1 MKTFCTFAADL
12 NSNNMQRAIGY
23 SRVSTEKQD
32 LVRQEKL
39 ISEYCDSHDYILV
52 DIIEEKVS
60 GAKNEVDREG
70 LMKLLSLQGNEADT
84 IIVAEL
90 SRLSRED
97 DTLDV
102 LNKVN
107 SLLQKGFNV
116 VFLDNEDKVYTAYSK
131 LSLYDII
138 RLSVEA
144 DYSAGERKKITM
156 RMKTG
161 KYPKIQ
167 ANPYM
172 YAGGTAPYGFDI
184 IDNPE
189 FAGQKNNR
197 PAKSIMVVNDVEM
210 ENVRLIYSWIL
221 DGMTVR
227 DAAKK
232 ANEMGF
238 ITREN
243 KPFCQTSIAKIIKN
257 PIYNGRRRFK
267 GFNLET
273 EKIISDADWNLAQER
288 LQKNRL
294 YKGHGNK
301 HFNPLKGIIFCPCG
315 YGMMLHQMNS
325 IRDGAY
331 LTLHC
336 CVRNRPEYGHKCKNS
351 GIKAGVVFD
360 AVWKCVK
367 SVILEKEYKNK
378 SNEQVKSYE
387 RIIATLKKQILD
399 TNNTIKNLIADRDKI
414 PDILIRLSNMNG
426 VSEHLI
432 NTYNNKYT
440 EFDKRI
446 IENEKK
452 KELLNQEISVYQQ
465 KIRDIKRVAILQE
478 LDNLDDIAKADI
490 YKRVL
495 SRVVYYS
502 ENQFS
507 GFIVISFK
515 NGIETIVITTGA
527 KKRIVAQL
535 PSTFKFDKEKKKI
548 VVEIIEKP
556 HNVTNYDLQPSQYKE
571 YSIKELKDAFSVEEW
586 RI

>member
-1 MKTFCTFAADL
+1 
-12 NSNNMQRAIGY
+12 MQRAIGY

-60 GAKNEVDREG
+60 GAKNEVDRVG

-116 VFLDNEDKVYTAYSK
+116 VFLDNEDKVYTAYSI
-131 LSLYDII
+131 LSLFDII
-138 RLSVEA
+138 RLGVEA
-144 DYSAGERKKITM
+144 EYSAGERKKITM

-414 PDILIRLSNMNG
+414 PDILLRLSNMNG

-432 NTYNNKYT
+432 DTYNNKYT

-465 KIRDIKRVAILQE
+465 KIRDIKRVAIRQE

-556 HNVTNYDLQPSQYKE
+556 HNVTNFDFQPSQYKE

>member
-1 MKTFCTFAADL
+1 MK
-12 NSNNMQRAIGY
+12 RAIGY

-70 LMKLLSLQGNEADT
+70 LMKLQSLQGNEADT

-97 DTLDV
+97 DTLYV

-116 VFLDNEDKVYTAYSK
+116 VFLDNEDKVYTAYSI
-131 LSLYDII
+131 LSLYDIL

-144 DYSAGERKKITM
+144 EYSAGERKKITM

-167 ANPYM
+167 DNPYM

-238 ITREN
+238 ITRKN

-273 EKIISDADWNLAQER
+273 EKIISDADWNFAQER

-414 PDILIRLSNMNG
+414 PDILLRLSNMNG

-432 NTYNNKYT
+432 DTYNNKYT

-452 KELLNQEISVYQQ
+452 KELLSQEISVYQQ
-465 KIRDIKRVAILQE
+465 KIRDIKRVAIRQE

-556 HNVTNYDLQPSQYKE
+556 HSVTDFTFQPSQYKE

>member
-1 MKTFCTFAADL
+1 MK
-12 NSNNMQRAIGY
+12 RAIGY

-60 GAKNEVDREG
+60 GAKNEVDRVG

-116 VFLDNEDKVYTAYSK
+116 VFLDNEDKVYTAYSI
-131 LSLYDII
+131 LSLFDII
-138 RLSVEA
+138 RLGVEA
-144 DYSAGERKKITM
+144 EYSAGERKKITM

-238 ITREN
+238 ITRKN

-267 GFNLET
+267 GFNLKT
-273 EKIISDADWNLAQER
+273 EKIISDEDWNLAQER

-399 TNNTIKNLIADRDKI
+399 TNNIIKNLMADRDKI
-414 PDILIRLSNMNG
+414 PDILLRLSNMNG
-426 VSEHLI
+426 PSDHLI
-432 NTYNNKYT
+432 NTYNNKYI

-465 KIRDIKRVAILQE
+465 KIRDIKRVAICQE

-556 HNVTNYDLQPSQYKE
+556 HSVTDFTFQPSQYKE

>member
-1 MKTFCTFAADL
+1 
-12 NSNNMQRAIGY
+12 MQRAIGY

-60 GAKNEVDREG
+60 GAKNEVDRVG

-116 VFLDNEDKVYTAYSK
+116 VFLDNEDKVYTAYSI
-131 LSLYDII
+131 LSLFDIM
-138 RLSVEA
+138 RLGVEA
-144 DYSAGERKKITM
+144 EYSAGERKKITM

-273 EKIISDADWNLAQER
+273 EKIISDADWNFAQER

-414 PDILIRLSNMNG
+414 PDILLRLSNVNG
-426 VSEHLI
+426 ASDHLI

-556 HNVTNYDLQPSQYKE
+556 HSVTDFTFQPSQYKE

>member
-1 MKTFCTFAADL
+1 MK
-12 NSNNMQRAIGY
+12 RAIGY

-60 GAKNEVDREG
+60 GAKNEVDRVG

-116 VFLDNEDKVYTAYSK
+116 VFLDNEDKVYTAYTN
-131 LSLYDII
+131 LSLFDII
-138 RLSVEA
+138 RLGVEA
-144 DYSAGERKKITM
+144 EYSAGERKKITM

-238 ITREN
+238 ITRKN

-351 GIKAGVVFD
+351 GIKAGVVFE

-399 TNNTIKNLIADRDKI
+399 TNNIIKNLMADRDKI
-414 PDILIRLSNMNG
+414 PDILLRLSNMNG

-432 NTYNNKYT
+432 DTYNNKYT

-465 KIRDIKRVAILQE
+465 KIRDIKRVAICQE

-556 HNVTNYDLQPSQYKE
+556 HSVTDFTFQPSQYKE

>member
-1 MKTFCTFAADL
+1 MK
-12 NSNNMQRAIGY
+12 RAIGY

-60 GAKNEVDREG
+60 GAKNEVDRVG

-97 DTLDV
+97 ATLDV

-116 VFLDNEDKVYTAYSK
+116 VFLDNEDKVYTAYSI
-131 LSLYDII
+131 LSLFDII
-138 RLSVEA
+138 RLGVEA
-144 DYSAGERKKITM
+144 EYSAGERKKITM

-172 YAGGTAPYGFDI
+172 YVGGTAPYGFDI

-189 FAGQKNNR
+189 FAGQKNDR

-243 KPFCQTSIAKIIKN
+243 KPFCQTSISKIIKN

-273 EKIISDADWNLAQER
+273 EKIISDEDWNLAQER

-414 PDILIRLSNMNG
+414 PDILLRLSNMND
-426 VSEHLI
+426 VSVHLI
-432 NTYNNKYT
+432 NTYKNKYT

-556 HNVTNYDLQPSQYKE
+556 HNVTNFDFQPSQYKE

>member
-1 MKTFCTFAADL
+1 MK
-12 NSNNMQRAIGY
+12 RAIGY

-70 LMKLLSLQGNEADT
+70 LMKLQSLQGNEADT

-97 DTLDV
+97 DTLYV

-107 SLLQKGFNV
+107 SLLQKVFNV
-116 VFLDNEDKVYTAYSK
+116 VFLDNEDKVYTAYSI
-131 LSLYDII
+131 LSLYDIL

-144 DYSAGERKKITM
+144 EYSAGERKKITM

-167 ANPYM
+167 DNPYM

-238 ITREN
+238 ITRKN

-273 EKIISDADWNLAQER
+273 EKIISDADWNFAQER

-414 PDILIRLSNMNG
+414 PDILLRLSNMNG

-432 NTYNNKYT
+432 DTYNNKYT

-465 KIRDIKRVAILQE
+465 KIRDIKRVAIRQE

-556 HNVTNYDLQPSQYKE
+556 HSVTDFTFQPSQYKE

>member
-1 MKTFCTFAADL
+1 
-12 NSNNMQRAIGY
+12 MQRAIGY

-414 PDILIRLSNMNG
+414 PDILLRLSNMNG

-556 HNVTNYDLQPSQYKE
+556 HHVTNYDLQPSQYKE

>member
-1 MKTFCTFAADL
+1 
-12 NSNNMQRAIGY
+12 MQRAIGY

-273 EKIISDADWNLAQER
+273 EIIISDADWNLAQER

-414 PDILIRLSNMNG
+414 PDILLRLSNMNG

-556 HNVTNYDLQPSQYKE
+556 HNVTNYVFQPSQYKE

>member
-1 MKTFCTFAADL
+1 
-12 NSNNMQRAIGY
+12 MQRAIGY

-60 GAKNEVDREG
+60 GAKNEVDRVG

-97 DTLDV
+97 ATLDV

-116 VFLDNEDKVYTAYSK
+116 VFLDNEDKVYTAYSI
-131 LSLYDII
+131 LSLFDII

-161 KYPKIQ
+161 KYPKIHD
-167 ANPYM
+167 NPYM

-189 FAGQKNNR
+189 FAGQKNDR

-210 ENVRLIYSWIL
+210 ENVRLIYNWIL

-238 ITREN
+238 ITRKN

-267 GFNLET
+267 GFNLKT
-273 EKIISDADWNLAQER
+273 EKIISDEDWNLAQER

-414 PDILIRLSNMNG
+414 PDILLRMSNMNG

-432 NTYNNKYT
+432 DTYNNKYI

-465 KIRDIKRVAILQE
+465 KIRDIKRVAICQE

-495 SRVVYYS
+495 NRVVYYS

-556 HNVTNYDLQPSQYKE
+556 HSVTDFTFQPSQYKE
-571 YSIKELKDAFSVEEW
+571 YSRKELKDAFSVEEW

>member
-1 MKTFCTFAADL
+1 
-12 NSNNMQRAIGY
+12 MQRAIGY

-60 GAKNEVDREG
+60 GAKNEVDRVG

-97 DTLDV
+97 DTLYV

-116 VFLDNEDKVYTAYSK
+116 VFLDNEDKVYTAYSI
-131 LSLYDII
+131 LSLFDII

-167 ANPYM
+167 DNPYM

-238 ITREN
+238 ITRKN

-267 GFNLET
+267 GFNLKT
-273 EKIISDADWNLAQER
+273 EKIISDEDWNLAQER

-414 PDILIRLSNMNG
+414 PDILLRLSNMNG

-432 NTYNNKYT
+432 DTYNNKYT

-556 HNVTNYDLQPSQYKE
+556 HNVTNFDFQPSQYKE

>member
-1 MKTFCTFAADL
+1 
-12 NSNNMQRAIGY
+12 MQRAIGY

-60 GAKNEVDREG
+60 GAKNEVDRVG

-116 VFLDNEDKVYTAYSK
+116 VFLDNEDKVYTAYSI
-131 LSLYDII
+131 LSLFDII
-138 RLSVEA
+138 RLGVEA
-144 DYSAGERKKITM
+144 EYSAGERKKITM

-414 PDILIRLSNMNG
+414 PDILLRLSNMNG
-426 VSEHLI
+426 PSDHLI
-432 NTYNNKYT
+432 NTYNNKYI

-556 HNVTNYDLQPSQYKE
+556 HSVTNFTFQPSQYKE

>member
-1 MKTFCTFAADL
+1 MK
-12 NSNNMQRAIGY
+12 RAIGY

-60 GAKNEVDREG
+60 GAKNEVDRVG

-116 VFLDNEDKVYTAYSK
+116 VFLDNEDKVYTAYSI
-131 LSLYDII
+131 LSLFDIM
-138 RLSVEA
+138 RLGVEA
-144 DYSAGERKKITM
+144 EYSAGERKKITM

-414 PDILIRLSNMNG
+414 PDILLRLSNMNG
-426 VSEHLI
+426 PSDHLI
-432 NTYNNKYT
+432 NTYNNKYI

-465 KIRDIKRVAILQE
+465 KIRDIKRVAICQE

-495 SRVVYYS
+495 NRVVYYS

-556 HNVTNYDLQPSQYKE
+556 HSVTDFTFQPSQYKE

>member
-1 MKTFCTFAADL
+1 
-12 NSNNMQRAIGY
+12 MQRAIGY

-556 HNVTNYDLQPSQYKE
+556 HNVTNFDFQPSQYKE

>member
-1 MKTFCTFAADL
+1 
-12 NSNNMQRAIGY
+12 MQRAIGY

-387 RIIATLKKQILD
+387 RIISTLKKQILD

-414 PDILIRLSNMNG
+414 PDILLRLSNMNG

-432 NTYNNKYT
+432 NTYHNKYT

-452 KELLNQEISVYQQ
+452 KEVLNQEISVYQQ

-556 HNVTNYDLQPSQYKE
+556 HNVTNYVFQPSQYKE

>member
-1 MKTFCTFAADL
+1 
-12 NSNNMQRAIGY
+12 MQRAIGY

-60 GAKNEVDREG
+60 GAKNEVDRVG
-70 LMKLLSLQGNEADT
+70 LMKLLNLQGNEADT

-97 DTLDV
+97 ATLDV

-116 VFLDNEDKVYTAYSK
+116 VFLDNEDKVYTAYSI
-131 LSLYDII
+131 LSLYDIL

-144 DYSAGERKKITM
+144 EYSAGERKKITM

-167 ANPYM
+167 DNPYM

-238 ITREN
+238 ITRKN

-267 GFNLET
+267 GFNLKT
-273 EKIISDADWNLAQER
+273 EKIISDEDWNLAQER

-414 PDILIRLSNMNG
+414 PDILLRLSNVNG
-426 VSEHLI
+426 ASDHLI
-432 NTYNNKYT
+432 NTYNNKYI

-465 KIRDIKRVAILQE
+465 KIRDIKRVAICQE

-556 HNVTNYDLQPSQYKE
+556 HSVTDFTFQPSQYKE

>member
-1 MKTFCTFAADL
+1 MK
-12 NSNNMQRAIGY
+12 RAIGY

-60 GAKNEVDREG
+60 GAKNEVDRVG

-116 VFLDNEDKVYTAYSK
+116 VFLDNEDKVYTAYSI
-131 LSLYDII
+131 LSLFDIM
-138 RLSVEA
+138 RLGVEA
-144 DYSAGERKKITM
+144 EYSAGERKKITM

-238 ITREN
+238 ITRKN

-267 GFNLET
+267 GFNLKT
-273 EKIISDADWNLAQER
+273 EKIISDEDWNLAQER

-414 PDILIRLSNMNG
+414 PDILLRLSNMNS

-432 NTYNNKYT
+432 DTYNNKYT

-507 GFIVISFK
+507 GFMVISFK

-556 HNVTNYDLQPSQYKE
+556 HSVTDFTFQPSQYKE

>member
-1 MKTFCTFAADL
+1 MK
-12 NSNNMQRAIGY
+12 RAIGY

-60 GAKNEVDREG
+60 GAKNEVDRVG

-97 DTLDV
+97 ATLDV

-116 VFLDNEDKVYTAYSK
+116 VFLDNEDKVYTAYSI
-131 LSLYDII
+131 LSLFDIM
-138 RLSVEA
+138 RLGVEA
-144 DYSAGERKKITM
+144 EYSAGERKKITM

-172 YAGGTAPYGFDI
+172 YVGGTAPYGFNI

-238 ITREN
+238 ITRKN

-273 EKIISDADWNLAQER
+273 EKIISDADWNFAQER

-414 PDILIRLSNMNG
+414 PDILLRLSNVNG
-426 VSEHLI
+426 ASDHLI
-432 NTYNNKYT
+432 NTYNNKYI

-465 KIRDIKRVAILQE
+465 KIRDIKRVAICQE

-495 SRVVYYS
+495 NRVVYYS

-556 HNVTNYDLQPSQYKE
+556 HNVTNFDFQPSQYKE

>member
-1 MKTFCTFAADL
+1 MK
-12 NSNNMQRAIGY
+12 RAIGY

-60 GAKNEVDREG
+60 GAKNEVDRVG

-116 VFLDNEDKVYTAYSK
+116 VFLDNEDKVYTAYSI
-131 LSLYDII
+131 LSLFDII
-138 RLSVEA
+138 RLGVEA
-144 DYSAGERKKITM
+144 EYSAGERKKITM

-238 ITREN
+238 ITRKN

-273 EKIISDADWNLAQER
+273 EKIILDADWNLAQER

-414 PDILIRLSNMNG
+414 PDILLRLSNMNG

-432 NTYNNKYT
+432 DTYNNKYT

-465 KIRDIKRVAILQE
+465 KIRDIKRVAIRQE

-495 SRVVYYS
+495 NRVVYYS

-556 HNVTNYDLQPSQYKE
+556 HSVTNFTFQPSQYKE

>member
-1 MKTFCTFAADL
+1 
-12 NSNNMQRAIGY
+12 MQRAIGY

-556 HNVTNYDLQPSQYKE
+556 HNVTNYVFQPSQYKE

>member
-1 MKTFCTFAADL
+1 MK
-12 NSNNMQRAIGY
+12 RAIGY

-60 GAKNEVDREG
+60 GAKNEVDRVG

-97 DTLDV
+97 ATLDV

-116 VFLDNEDKVYTAYSK
+116 VFLDNEDKVYTAYSI
-131 LSLYDII
+131 LSLFDII
-138 RLSVEA
+138 RLGVEA
-144 DYSAGERKKITM
+144 EYSAGERKKITM

-414 PDILIRLSNMNG
+414 PDILLRLSNMNG

-432 NTYNNKYT
+432 DTYNNKYT

-465 KIRDIKRVAILQE
+465 KIRDIKRVAICQE

-495 SRVVYYS
+495 NRVVYYS

-556 HNVTNYDLQPSQYKE
+556 HNVTNYVFQPSQYKE

>member
-1 MKTFCTFAADL
+1 MK
-12 NSNNMQRAIGY
+12 RAIGY

-70 LMKLLSLQGNEADT
+70 LMKLQSLQGNEADT

-97 DTLDV
+97 DTLYV

-116 VFLDNEDKVYTAYSK
+116 VFLDNEDKVYTAYSI
-131 LSLYDII
+131 LSLFDII

-238 ITREN
+238 ITRKN

-273 EKIISDADWNLAQER
+273 EKIISDADWNFAQER

-414 PDILIRLSNMNG
+414 PDILLRLSNVNG
-426 VSEHLI
+426 ASDHLI
-432 NTYNNKYT
+432 NTYNNKYI

-452 KELLNQEISVYQQ
+452 KELINQEISVYQQ
-465 KIRDIKRVAILQE
+465 KIRDIKRVAICQE

-495 SRVVYYS
+495 NRVVYYS

-556 HNVTNYDLQPSQYKE
+556 HNVTNYVFQPSQYKE

>member
-1 MKTFCTFAADL
+1 
-12 NSNNMQRAIGY
+12 MQRAIGY

-39 ISEYCDSHDYILV
+39 ISEYCDTHDYILV

-60 GAKNEVDREG
+60 GAKNEIDREG
-70 LMKLLSLQGNEADT
+70 LMKLLSLQGDEADL
-84 IIVAEL
+84 IVVSEL
-90 SRLSRED
+90 SRFSRED

-102 LNKVN
+102 LNKIN
-107 SLLQKGFNV
+107 TLLQKGFNI
-116 VFLDNEDKVYTAYSK
+116 VFSTMKIKFIRHILN
-131 LSLYDII
+131 LHLYDII
-138 RLSVEA
+138 RLSYEA
-144 DYSAGERKKITM
+144 TYSADERKKIAT

-189 FAGQKNNR
+189 FAGQRSNR

-210 ENVRLIYSWIL
+210 ENVRLMYSWIL

-238 ITREN
+238 ITRED
-243 KPFCQTSIAKIIKN
+243 KPFCQTSIAKLIKN

-273 EKIISDADWNLAQER
+273 DKIITDEDWNLAQER

-331 LTLHC
+331 LTLQC

-367 SVILEKEYKNK
+367 SAILEKEYKNK

-387 RIIATLKKQILD
+387 RIISTLSKQIHD
-399 TNNTIKNLIADRDKI
+399 VNNAIQPLTADRDKI
-414 PDILIRLSNMNG
+414 PDIIMQLTNINGGNESLIS
-426 VSEHLI
+426 
-432 NTYNNKYT
+432 TYNNKYT
-440 EFDKRI
+440 EFDKQIYQRS
-446 IENEKK
+446 EKK
-452 KELLNQEISVYQQ
+452 IELLNQRNLCLSAE
-465 KIRDIKRVAILQE
+465 DKR
-478 LDNLDDIAKADI
+478 
-490 YKRVL
+490 
-495 SRVVYYS
+495 
-502 ENQFS
+502 
-507 GFIVISFK
+507 
-515 NGIETIVITTGA
+515 
-527 KKRIVAQL
+527 
-535 PSTFKFDKEKKKI
+535 
-548 VVEIIEKP
+548 
-556 HNVTNYDLQPSQYKE
+556 YKE
-571 YSIKELKDAFSVEEW
+571 GCYTPRVRQFG
-586 RI
+586 

>member
-1 MKTFCTFAADL
+1 MK
-12 NSNNMQRAIGY
+12 RAIGY

-60 GAKNEVDREG
+60 GAKNEVDRVG

-97 DTLDV
+97 ATLDV

-116 VFLDNEDKVYTAYSK
+116 VFLDNEDKVYTAYSI
-131 LSLYDII
+131 LSLFDII
-138 RLSVEA
+138 RLGVEA
-144 DYSAGERKKITM
+144 EYSAGERKKITM

-238 ITREN
+238 ITRKN

-414 PDILIRLSNMNG
+414 PDILLRLSNMNG
-426 VSEHLI
+426 VSEHLL

-465 KIRDIKRVAILQE
+465 KIRDIKRVAIRQE

-535 PSTFKFDKEKKKI
+535 PSRFKFDKEKKKI

-556 HNVTNYDLQPSQYKE
+556 HSVTDFTFQPSQYKE

>member
-1 MKTFCTFAADL
+1 
-12 NSNNMQRAIGY
+12 MQRAIGY

-60 GAKNEVDREG
+60 GAKNEVDRVG

-97 DTLDV
+97 ATLDV

-116 VFLDNEDKVYTAYSK
+116 VFLDNEDKVYTAYSI
-131 LSLYDII
+131 LSLFDII
-138 RLSVEA
+138 RLGVEA
-144 DYSAGERKKITM
+144 EYSAGERKKITM

-172 YAGGTAPYGFDI
+172 YVGGTAPYGFDI

-238 ITREN
+238 ITRKN

-273 EKIISDADWNLAQER
+273 EKIISDEDWNLAQER

-414 PDILIRLSNMNG
+414 PDILLRLSNMND
-426 VSEHLI
+426 VSVHLI

-465 KIRDIKRVAILQE
+465 KIRDIKRVAIRQE

-556 HNVTNYDLQPSQYKE
+556 HSVTNFTFQPSQYKE

>member
-1 MKTFCTFAADL
+1 
-12 NSNNMQRAIGY
+12 MQRAIGY

-60 GAKNEVDREG
+60 GAKNEVDRVG

-116 VFLDNEDKVYTAYSK
+116 VFLDNEDKVYTAYTN
-131 LSLYDII
+131 LSLFDII
-138 RLSVEA
+138 RLGVEA
-144 DYSAGERKKITM
+144 EYSAGERKKITM

-238 ITREN
+238 ITRKN

-273 EKIISDADWNLAQER
+273 EKIISDEDWNLAQER

-414 PDILIRLSNMNG
+414 PDILLRLSNVNG
-426 VSEHLI
+426 ASDHLI
-432 NTYNNKYT
+432 NTYNNKYI

-465 KIRDIKRVAILQE
+465 KIRDIKRVAIRQE

-556 HNVTNYDLQPSQYKE
+556 HSVTDFTFQPSQYKE

>member
-1 MKTFCTFAADL
+1 
-12 NSNNMQRAIGY
+12 MQRAIGY

-70 LMKLLSLQGNEADT
+70 LMKLQSLQGNEADT

-97 DTLDV
+97 ATLDV

-116 VFLDNEDKVYTAYSK
+116 VFLDNEDKVYTAYSI
-131 LSLYDII
+131 LSLFDII
-138 RLSVEA
+138 RLGVEA
-144 DYSAGERKKITM
+144 EYSAGERKKITM

-414 PDILIRLSNMNG
+414 PDILLRMSNMNG

-432 NTYNNKYT
+432 DTYNNKYT

-452 KELLNQEISVYQQ
+452 KEILNQEISVYQQ
-465 KIRDIKRVAILQE
+465 KIRDIKRVAICQE

-495 SRVVYYS
+495 NRVVYYS

-556 HNVTNYDLQPSQYKE
+556 HSVTDFTFQPSQYKE

>member
-1 MKTFCTFAADL
+1 MK
-12 NSNNMQRAIGY
+12 RAIGY

-116 VFLDNEDKVYTAYSK
+116 VFLDNEDKVYTAYSN
-131 LSLYDII
+131 LSLFDII
-138 RLSVEA
+138 RLGVEA
-144 DYSAGERKKITM
+144 EYSAGERKKITM

-167 ANPYM
+167 DNPYM

-197 PAKSIMVVNDVEM
+197 PAKSIMVANDVEM

-414 PDILIRLSNMNG
+414 PDILLRLSNMNS

-432 NTYNNKYT
+432 DTYNNKYT

-465 KIRDIKRVAILQE
+465 KIRDIKRVAIRQE

-556 HNVTNYDLQPSQYKE
+556 HSVTDFTFQPSQYKE

>member
-1 MKTFCTFAADL
+1 
-12 NSNNMQRAIGY
+12 MQRAIGY

-60 GAKNEVDREG
+60 GAKNEVDRVG

-116 VFLDNEDKVYTAYSK
+116 VFLDNEDKVYTAYSI
-131 LSLYDII
+131 LSLFDIM
-138 RLSVEA
+138 RLGVEA
-144 DYSAGERKKITM
+144 EYSAGERKKITM

-238 ITREN
+238 ITRKN

-414 PDILIRLSNMNG
+414 PDILLRLSNVNG
-426 VSEHLI
+426 ASDHLI
-432 NTYNNKYT
+432 NTYNNKYI

-465 KIRDIKRVAILQE
+465 KIRDIKRVAICQE

-556 HNVTNYDLQPSQYKE
+556 HNVTNFDFQPSQYKE

>member
-1 MKTFCTFAADL
+1 
-12 NSNNMQRAIGY
+12 MQRAIGY

-60 GAKNEVDREG
+60 GAKNEVDRVG

-116 VFLDNEDKVYTAYSK
+116 VFLDNEDKVYTAYSI
-131 LSLYDII
+131 LSLFDII
-138 RLSVEA
+138 RLGVEA
-144 DYSAGERKKITM
+144 EYSAGERKKITM

-167 ANPYM
+167 DNPYM

-351 GIKAGVVFD
+351 GIKAGVVFE

-414 PDILIRLSNMNG
+414 PDILLRLSNMNG

-432 NTYNNKYT
+432 DTYNNKYT

-465 KIRDIKRVAILQE
+465 KIRDIKRVAIRQE

-556 HNVTNYDLQPSQYKE
+556 HSVTDFTFQPSQYKE

>member
-1 MKTFCTFAADL
+1 
-12 NSNNMQRAIGY
+12 MQRAIGY

-60 GAKNEVDREG
+60 GAKNEVDRVG

-97 DTLDV
+97 ATLDV

-116 VFLDNEDKVYTAYSK
+116 VFLDNEDKVYTAYSI
-131 LSLYDII
+131 LSLFDII
-138 RLSVEA
+138 RLGVEA
-144 DYSAGERKKITM
+144 EYSAGERKKITM

-167 ANPYM
+167 DNPYM
-172 YAGGTAPYGFDI
+172 YVGGTAPYGFNI

-273 EKIISDADWNLAQER
+273 EKIISDEDWNLAQER

-414 PDILIRLSNMNG
+414 PDILLRLSNMND
-426 VSEHLI
+426 VSVHLI

-556 HNVTNYDLQPSQYKE
+556 HNVTKYVFQPSQYKE

>member
-1 MKTFCTFAADL
+1 
-12 NSNNMQRAIGY
+12 MQRAIGY

-60 GAKNEVDREG
+60 GAKNEVDRVG

-97 DTLDV
+97 YTLDV

-116 VFLDNEDKVYTAYSK
+116 VFLDNEDKVYTAYTN
-131 LSLYDII
+131 LSLFDIM

-144 DYSAGERKKITM
+144 EYSAGERKKITM

-273 EKIISDADWNLAQER
+273 EKIILDADWNLAQER

-351 GIKAGVVFD
+351 GIKAGVVFE

-387 RIIATLKKQILD
+387 KIIATLKKQILD

-414 PDILIRLSNMNG
+414 PDILLRLSNMNG

-432 NTYNNKYT
+432 DTYNNKYT

-502 ENQFS
+502 ENRFS

-556 HNVTNYDLQPSQYKE
+556 HNVTNFDFQPSQYKE

>member
-1 MKTFCTFAADL
+1 MK
-12 NSNNMQRAIGY
+12 RAIGY

-116 VFLDNEDKVYTAYSK
+116 VFLDNEDKVYTAYSI
-131 LSLYDII
+131 LSLFDII
-138 RLSVEA
+138 RLGVEA
-144 DYSAGERKKITM
+144 EYSAGERKKITM

-172 YAGGTAPYGFDI
+172 YVGGTAPYGFDI

-414 PDILIRLSNMNG
+414 PDILLRLSNMNG

-432 NTYNNKYT
+432 DTYNNKYT

-556 HNVTNYDLQPSQYKE
+556 HSVTDFTFQPSQYKE

>member
-1 MKTFCTFAADL
+1 
-12 NSNNMQRAIGY
+12 MQRAIGY

-70 LMKLLSLQGNEADT
+70 LMKLQSLQGNEADT

-116 VFLDNEDKVYTAYSK
+116 VFLDNEDKVYTAYSI
-131 LSLYDII
+131 LSLFDIM
-138 RLSVEA
+138 RLGVEA
-144 DYSAGERKKITM
+144 EYSAGERKKITM

-238 ITREN
+238 ITRKN

-414 PDILIRLSNMNG
+414 PDILLRLSNVNG
-426 VSEHLI
+426 ASDHLI
-432 NTYNNKYT
+432 NTYNNKYI

-556 HNVTNYDLQPSQYKE
+556 HSVTDFTFQPSQYKE